1 METMNIMRN
10 IGRLP
15 VSQRMLIAEHIIH
28 SIRREEQS
36 PMKKA
41 VERLYED
48 YLTDNDLTVFTQ
60 LDCED
65 FYETR

>member
-15 VSQRMLIAEHIIH
+15 VSQQMLIAEHIIH
-28 SIRREEQS
+28 SIRREDQS

-41 VERLYED
+41 VELLHKD
-48 YLTDNDLTVFTQ
+48 YLTDKDLTVFTQ